1 MYLQHRLQTDT
12 WAWPWRRMTDAS
24 RPLLLCDLTQ
34 SYAPHGGGGIGTYL
48 REKQRYLMDNT
59 PHRLLQIVPGAQDRI
74 VELGRHIWVEVG
86 ADQVRGS
93 PNYRFI
99 MRTGVVR
106 EVLERYRPDL
116 IESQCPWVLP
126 WTAINY
132 AKAFPETALV
142 AGYHTDFPE
151 AHIYR
156 VGSSMFGSFV
166 ASGLRRLATGY
177 AQLTYREFD
186 RVYTLSSVMAQ
197 ALNEYGIEHV
207 DVLSLGVD
215 TELFH
220 PRQRDPL
227 WRESLGLKA
236 QGPLLVYAGRLD
248 NEKRTYSLLEMFKRL
263 PSSLDAGLVLIG
275 DGKLRETLEEH
286 SRGWQ
291 VAFPGYIA
299 DRAQLAQALA
309 SADIYVSAMADET
322 FGISVIE
329 AQASGLPI
337 VGVASGAMPER
348 VPAATG
354 VLVPVDDSGA
364 MVSAVIEMWRGQHR
378 QMGQAAR
385 RHVEGRFDWQQ
396 TFEALLGEVY
406 PKAFQAAEL
415 RAKQGHSGW
424 SGAGIFSNRD
434 MITQVNR

>member
-1 MYLQHRLQTDT
+1 
-12 WAWPWRRMTDAS
+12 MTNAS

-48 REKQRYLMDNT
+48 REKQRYVLDHT
-59 PHRLLQIVPGAQDRI
+59 PHRLLQIVPGPEDRI
-74 VELGRHIWVEVG
+74 VEQGRHIWVEVG

-99 MRTGVVR
+99 MRTSVVR

-132 AKAFPETALV
+132 AKAFPHTALV

-156 VGSSMFGSFV
+156 VGSSLFGSFV
-166 ASGLRRLATGY
+166 ARGLRRLATGY

-186 RVYTLSSVMAQ
+186 RVYTLSTVMAQ
-197 ALNEYGIEHV
+197 ALDEYGIAHV

-215 TELFH
+215 TDLFH
-220 PRQRDPL
+220 PQRRDPA
-227 WRESLGLKA
+227 WRDRLGLKA
-236 QGPLLVYAGRLD
+236 RGPLLVYAGRLD
-248 NEKRTYSLLEMFKRL
+248 NEKRAYRLLEMFKRL

-275 DGKLRETLEEH
+275 DGKLRDTLEEH

-291 VAFPGYIA
+291 VAFPGYIS
-299 DRAQLAQALA
+299 DRAQLAQSLA

-348 VPAATG
+348 VPAGTG
-354 VLVPVDDSGA
+354 VLVPVDDSEA
-364 MVSAVIEMWRGQHR
+364 MAKAVVAVWRGNHR

-385 RHVEGRFDWQQ
+385 CHVAGRYEWRQ

-406 PKAFQAAEL
+406 PKALRAAEE
-415 RAKQGHSGW
+415 RMEKGRSGW
-424 SGAGIFSNRD
+424 NGPGILFNRD
-434 MITQVNR
+434 LIRQASR